1 MRARLVLS
9 LSLILLASF
18 SCAAQLPGFT
28 PSAPAADRQSSPAV
42 NPALPPA
49 LDSFSGS
56 GTVDKLVPGVVQLS
70 LLDAMDRGL
79 RHNLGL
85 LLSQQQTELAR
96 AQYRRQLSSLL
107 PNISGNASES
117 LNQINLAAFGIPL
130 PAGLK
135 SPVVGPFAVF
145 DAHANM
151 SETLLDF
158 NAINKV
164 RAASENERGAKF
176 TVRDARELVVLLVG
190 NQYLLT
196 VASATRLETT
206 KAQLT
211 TAQTIFQ
218 QTQDLKK
225 AGVAAGIDVLR
236 SQVQMQTLQQRELA
250 AQNQYEQQKMSL
262 ARTIGLPVAQ
272 PFQLTDIVP
281 YAPLAAMDLDQAL
294 AHAYQVRPEF
304 LAAQSRVH
312 SAELAVKAARGEAL
326 PTVDLNGQTGFMGP
340 APGSAE
346 ATYAV
351 SAGVH
356 IPIFQGGKVKAD
368 VGQAQALLRQERLQ
382 LENLRGRMEYEIRS
396 ALLDVKTSDDQV
408 AVANQQIGLAAEQLK
423 EAQDRYKAGV
433 SGSLE
438 VVQAQEAVAGANEN
452 HIQALY
458 QNNVAKLTL
467 ARALGEAEQRT
478 RAFLGGK

>member
-1 MRARLVLS
+1 MRTQCVLV
-9 LSLILLASF
+9 ILFTFFTALCSTAQAPGAST
-18 SCAAQLPGFT
+18 AAPVQ
-28 PSAPAADRQSSPAV
+28 DRQTPAV
-42 NPALPPA
+42 NTALPPA

-56 GTVDKLVPGVVQLS
+56 GTVDKLVPGTIQLG
-70 LLDAMDRGL
+70 LLDAIDRGL
-79 RHNLGL
+79 KHNLGL

-96 AQYRRQLSSLL
+96 AQYRRQLSALL
-107 PNISGNASES
+107 PNISGNVSES

-130 PAGLK
+130 PAGLT
-135 SPVVGPFAVF
+135 SPVVGPFGLF
-145 DAHANM
+145 DAHVNM
-151 SETLLDF
+151 NETLLDF
-158 NAINKV
+158 NAINRV
-164 RAASENERGAKF
+164 HAASENQRAAKF
-176 TVRDARELVVLLVG
+176 GLQDARELVVLLVG

-196 VASATRLETT
+196 VASAARLDTA
-206 KAQLT
+206 KAQLN

-218 QTQDLKK
+218 QTQDLKT

-236 SQVQMQTLQQRELA
+236 SQVQMQTQQQRVLA
-250 AQNQYEQQKMSL
+250 AQNQFEQQKMSL
-262 ARTIGLPVAQ
+262 ARTIGIPVAQ
-272 PFQLTDIVP
+272 QFQLTDAVP
-281 YAPLAAMDLDQAL
+281 YAPLGALNLEEAL

-304 LAAQSRVH
+304 RAAESRVR
-312 SAELAVKAARGEAL
+312 SAELAVKAAKGEAL
-326 PTVDLNGQTGFMGP
+326 PTVELNGQTGFIGP
-340 APGSAE
+340 TPGTSE
-346 ATYAV
+346 NTYV
-351 SAGVH
+351 ISGGVR

-368 VGQAQALLRQERLQ
+368 VDQAATLLRQERLQ
-382 LENLRGRMEYEIRS
+382 LENLRARVEYEIRA

-458 QNNVAKLTL
+458 QNNVAKLSL
-467 ARALGEAEQRT
+467 VRALGEAEQRT

>member
-1 MRARLVLS
+1 MRTQCVLV
-9 LSLILLASF
+9 ILFTFFTAL
-18 SCAAQLPGFT
+18 SCAAQAPGAST
-28 PSAPAADRQSSPAV
+28 PAPAQDRQTPAV
-42 NPALPPA
+42 NTALPPA

-56 GTVDKLVPGVVQLS
+56 GTVDKLVPGVIQLG
-70 LLDAMDRGL
+70 LLDAIDRGL
-79 RHNLGL
+79 KHNLGL

-96 AQYRRQLSSLL
+96 AQYRRQLSALL
-107 PNISGNASES
+107 PNISGNVNES

-135 SPVVGPFAVF
+135 SPVVGPFGLF
-145 DAHANM
+145 DAHVNA

-158 NAINKV
+158 NAINRV
-164 RAASENERGAKF
+164 HAASENQRAAKF
-176 TVRDARELVVLLVG
+176 GLQDARELVVLLVG

-196 VASATRLETT
+196 VASAARLDTA

-218 QTQDLKK
+218 QTQDLKS

-236 SQVQMQTLQQRELA
+236 SQVQMQTQQQRVLA
-250 AQNQYEQQKMSL
+250 AQNQFEQQKMSL
-262 ARTIGLPVAQ
+262 ARTIGIPVAQ
-272 PFQLTDIVP
+272 QFQLTDAVP
-281 YAPLAAMDLDQAL
+281 YAPLGALNLEEAL

-304 LAAQSRVH
+304 RAAESRVR
-312 SAELAVKAARGEAL
+312 SAELAVKAAKGEAL
-326 PTVDLNGQTGFMGP
+326 PTVELNGQTGFIGP
-340 APGSAE
+340 TPGTSE
-346 ATYAV
+346 NTFV
-351 SAGVH
+351 ISGGVR
-356 IPIFQGGKVKAD
+356 IPIFQGGKVRAD
-368 VGQAQALLRQERLQ
+368 VAQAATLLRQERLQ
-382 LENLRGRMEYEIRS
+382 LENLRARVEYEIRA

-458 QNNVAKLTL
+458 QNNVAKLSL
-467 ARALGEAEQRT
+467 VRALGEAEQRT